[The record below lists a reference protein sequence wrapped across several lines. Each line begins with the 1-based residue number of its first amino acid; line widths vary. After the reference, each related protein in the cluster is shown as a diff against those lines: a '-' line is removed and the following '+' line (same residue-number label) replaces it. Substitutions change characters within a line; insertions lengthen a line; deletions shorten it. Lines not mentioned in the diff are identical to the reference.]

1 MSAGG
6 GNAGGAM
13 QPADASGIARFLHR
27 VGALKWVPRTGWL
40 DRGVPPAATESV
52 ADHSFRMALLA
63 WLAALSD
70 GPGLDADRVLKLA
83 LIHDLAEA
91 LTGDEPPYPAEAIPA
106 EDGTTAR
113 RDFLQQAHIRA
124 PARAAEGA
132 AMTDLLTDLP
142 PALATELRSLWNEYQ
157 AQATPEARFV
167 KQADRLE
174 TYFQAQEYL
183 AEDARRPMASFSAE
197 VIELIV
203 DPDLRRLRDAITHL
217 RLEQP

>member
-1 MSAGG
+1 
-6 GNAGGAM
+6 M

-27 VGALKWVPRTGWL
+27 VGALKSIRRTGWL
-40 DRGVPPAATESV
+40 DRGVPTVATESV

-63 WLAALSD
+63 WLAALGD
-70 GPGLDADRVLKLA
+70 GAGLDADRVLKLA

-113 RDFLQQAHIRA
+113 RDFLQQAHVRA
-124 PARAAEGA
+124 PARAAAKRAAEAA

-142 PALATELRSLWNEYQ
+142 PALASELRSLWSEYRDQ
-157 AQATPEARFV
+157 ASPEARFV

-174 TYFQAQEYL
+174 TYLQAQEYL
-183 AEDARRPMASFSAE
+183 AEDASRPMASFAAE
-197 VIELIV
+197 ATELIAQ
-203 DPDLRRLRDAITHL
+203 PGLRRLRDAITSM
-217 RLEQP
+217 RLDQP